1 MLVQPRLQQAI
12 VSTGQLHAGA
22 ALYYTVPYVHIPVP
36 VDPWGVSHPVDL
48 HPLDSS
54 GVGVHR
60 VCRSAQCQRV
70 SQKVINFGGRILV
83 SSIYVRI
90 YISGG
95 EVRALANCPV
105 IYICGV
111 NPSGGDFL
119 ESLSVRKGS
128 ISNP

>member
-1 MLVQPRLQQAI
+1 
-12 VSTGQLHAGA
+12 VSH
-22 ALYYTVPYVHIPVP
+22 P
-36 VDPWGVSHPVDL
+36 VDPSGVSHPVDPSGVSHLVGPSGVSHPVDL

-60 VCRSAQCQRV
+60 ICRSAQCQRM

-83 SSIYVRI
+83 SSIYVRT

-95 EVRALANCPV
+95 EVKALANCPV

-111 NPSGGDFL
+111 NSSSRNFL
-119 ESLSVRKGS
+119 KYLSVRKGS
-128 ISNP
+128 EEF